1 MNVFYKK
8 YKRLSGFQVCDE
20 IIDFFKSLDKDCKM
34 DKYSLTDGQIRQLR
48 YYWGDNTGM
57 YGDLGLPF
65 QAYMWKKQESKGSWL
80 RITFPF
86 FVVFVIL
93 MTLIVRPVHWLLT
106 GNWWFGDKSKL
117 EDFIARWDV
126 SIFGE

>member
-8 YKRLSGFQVCDE
+8 YKRLSGLRVCDE
-20 IIDFFKSLDKDCKM
+20 IIDFFKSLDKDFNL
-34 DKYSLTDGQIRQLR
+34 DKYSLTDDQIRKLR
-48 YYWGDNTGM
+48 YYWGDDTGM
-57 YGDLGLPF
+57 YGDHGVPF
-65 QAYMWKKQESKGSWL
+65 QAYMWKKQEPKGSWL

>member
-8 YKRLSGFQVCDE
+8 YKRLSGLQVCDE
-20 IIDFFKSLDKDCKM
+20 IIDFFKSLDKDFNL
-34 DKYSLTDGQIRQLR
+34 DKYSLTDDQIRQLR
-48 YYWGDNTGM
+48 YYWGDDTGI
-57 YGDLGLPF
+57 YGDHGLPF

-86 FVVFVIL
+86 FVVFIIL
-93 MTLIVRPVHWLLT
+93 MTMIVRPVHWLLT

-117 EDFIARWDV
+117 EDFIARWDIN
-126 SIFGE
+126 IFGE

>member
-8 YKRLSGFQVCDE
+8 HSRLSGYQVCNE
-20 IIDFFKSLDKDCKM
+20 IIKFFKSFDDENYHLSDE
-34 DKYSLTDGQIRQLR
+34 QIRKLQ
-48 YYWGDNTGM
+48 YHWGDNTGI
-57 YGDLGLPF
+57 YGDHGLPF

-93 MTLIVRPVHWLLT
+93 ITLIVRPVHWLFT

-117 EDFIARWDV
+117 EDFGARWYV

>member
-8 YKRLSGFQVCDE
+8 YKRLSGLQVCNE
-20 IIDFFKSLDKDCKM
+20 IIDFFKSLDKDFNL
-34 DKYSLTDGQIRQLR
+34 DKYSLTDDQIRKLK
-48 YYWGDNTGM
+48 YYWGDDTGM
-57 YGDLGLPF
+57 YGDHGLPF

>member
-8 YKRLSGFQVCDE
+8 YKRLSGLQVCDE
-20 IIDFFKSLDKDCKM
+20 IIDFFKSLDKDFNM
-34 DKYSLTDGQIRQLR
+34 DKYSLTDDQIRKLK
-48 YYWGDNTGM
+48 YYWGDDTGM
-57 YGDLGLPF
+57 YGDHGLPF

>member
-8 YKRLSGFQVCDE
+8 YKRLSGLQVCYE
-20 IIDFFKSLDKDCKM
+20 IIDFFKSLDKDFNL
-34 DKYSLTDGQIRQLR
+34 DKYSLTDDQIHKLK
-48 YYWGDNTGM
+48 YYWGDDTGM
-57 YGDLGLPF
+57 YGDHGLPF
-65 QAYMWKKQESKGSWL
+65 QAYMWKKQESKGNWL

>member
-8 YKRLSGFQVCDE
+8 YKRLSGLRVCDE
-20 IIDFFKSLDKDCKM
+20 IIDFFKSLDKDFNL
-34 DKYSLTDGQIRQLR
+34 DKYSLTDDQIRKLK
-48 YYWGDNTGM
+48 YYWGDDTGM
-57 YGDLGLPF
+57 YGDHGLPF

-126 SIFGE
+126 NIFGE

>member
-8 YKRLSGFQVCDE
+8 YKRLSGLQVCDE
-20 IIDFFKSLDKDCKM
+20 IIDFFKSLDKDFNL
-34 DKYSLTDGQIRQLR
+34 DKYSLTDDQIRKLK
-48 YYWGDNTGM
+48 YYWGDDTGM
-57 YGDLGLPF
+57 YGDHGLPF

>member
-8 YKRLSGFQVCDE
+8 YKRLSGLRVCDE
-20 IIDFFKSLDKDCKM
+20 IIDFFKSLDKDLKL
-34 DKYSLTDGQIRQLR
+34 DKYSLTDDQIRKLR
-48 YYWGDNTGM
+48 YYWGDDTGM
-57 YGDLGLPF
+57 YGDHGLPF